1 MQTHGSDNRAQWSGG
16 KSACTGPE
24 VGGFCETTRAI
35 LRPRYLPLLT
45 RQICVSLDGPRKA
58 ARRGCYG
65 SFMRVRRFAAVTSFA
80 VLALGLWHCGS
91 NGGPSHGDGS
101 DQDAAS
107 GASGMTGATGAGG
120 ATGTGGGGATGATG
134 TAGATGTSGTSG
146 AATGTSASGT
156 SGGGSGTAA
165 TGTSSTGSTD
175 GGSDAS
181 AATGIAVATFVGA
194 NGLITDSVADLAPIG
209 VVREYHNWG
218 WLGNNYNDL
227 PYPQTLYTPNI
238 DDFGWDWDTFFS
250 DLQSMGVSSFPA
262 VQGTAPWVADGGVP
276 PAEGSPTD
284 AASYRAHG
292 DTMFQ
297 IAARW
302 GSTQVADSLLKLESD
317 QTRVSGLGTVRYFED
332 YNEEDNAAGFTGDVF
347 AAMASADYDGD
358 QQRLGTTIG
367 VKNADPN
374 AMLVMGGLSG
384 AYGGGQTWIN
394 SITTFLDAARTW
406 SAAHR
411 GGSFP
416 ADVIN
421 VHYYSFG
428 PGAPAPAL
436 SPEDDGVQAKLA
448 AVVAYRDANLPGKPV
463 WWTEFGYDTY
473 AGSPLHAPALG
484 SNSAFIVQGQWLVRD
499 LLAALAA
506 GIERATLFELDDTC
520 TPPDASCN
528 TQFATAGLLPLPSG
542 TTPKAA
548 WYFLATFRAR
558 LQTMVYRGE
567 TASGAADV
575 RVASFADTAAGGASG
590 TGGAL
595 VVWSPTSTANVH
607 AGYSLALPAGAG
619 TATAVTLADQQA
631 NGVTN
636 ALSPQGGNVM
646 LDVTETPTIV
656 VYGP

>member
-1 MQTHGSDNRAQWSGG
+1 MRALLLAAPFDLQIGASPDGESKPALRECYRSG
-16 KSACTGPE
+16 
-24 VGGFCETTRAI
+24 
-35 LRPRYLPLLT
+35 
-45 RQICVSLDGPRKA
+45 
-58 ARRGCYG
+58 
-65 SFMRVRRFAAVTSFA
+65 MRVRPFAAVTSFGF
-80 VLALGLWHCGS
+80 LAMGLWQCGS
-91 NGGPSHGDGS
+91 SGGPSHGVPSSGEAS
-101 DQDAAS
+101 GQSAAS
-107 GASGMTGATGAGG
+107 GATGTTGAA
-120 ATGTGGGGATGATG
+120 G
-134 TAGATGTSGTSG
+134 TAGG
-146 AATGTSASGT
+146 SASGT
-156 SGGGSGTAA
+156 SGTAA
-165 TGTSSTGSTD
+165 GAAAAGASSSGSTD
-175 GGSDAS
+175 AGPS
-181 AATGIAVATFVGA
+181 TGTAIATFVGV
-194 NGLITDSVADLAPIG
+194 NGLIADSVADLAPIG

-218 WLGNNYNDL
+218 WLGNNYDDL

-238 DDFGWDWDTFFS
+238 DDFGWDWDMFFS
-250 DLQSMGVSSFPA
+250 GLQSMGVDGFPA
-262 VQGTAPWVADGGVP
+262 VQGAAPWVADGGVP

-302 GSTQVADSLLKLESD
+302 GSTKVADSLLKLESS
-317 QTRVSGLGTVRYFED
+317 QTRASGLGTVRYFED

-358 QQRLGTTIG
+358 QRRLGTTIG

-384 AYGGGQTWIN
+384 AYGKGQTWVD
-394 SITTFLDAARTW
+394 SITKFLDAARAW

-463 WWTEFGYDTY
+463 WWTEFGYDTF
-473 AGSPLHAPALG
+473 AGSPLHTPALG
-484 SNSAFIVQGQWLVRD
+484 SNSAFVVQGQWLVRD

-506 GIERATLFELDDTC
+506 GVERATLFELDDTC
-520 TPPDASCN
+520 TPPDTSCD

-558 LQTMVYRGE
+558 LKTMVYRGE
-567 TASGAADV
+567 TASGSADV
-575 RVASFADTAAGGASG
+575 RIASFAEPAGGTSG
-590 TGGAL
+590 TAGAL

-607 AGYSLALPAGAG
+607 AGYSLALPARAS
-619 TATAVTLADQQA
+619 TATAVALADQQA
-631 NGVTN
+631 NGVAR
-636 ALSPQGGNVM
+636 ALSPQGGSVT
-646 LDVTETPTIV
+646 LDVGETPTIV
-656 VYGP
+656 IYGP